1 MCKNF
6 VYHNNNTNQYI
17 MAESDRSL
25 MTLLNES
32 IVFDEIKLSVYRYD
46 AELFCNMF
54 DVWAFNRKLKGEH
67 VENIYQQLCSQKFP
81 HLMGSIKAIRD
92 AENNFQIIDGQHRL
106 EALRLFIANHTNKQV
121 SILVEI
127 YDVPSVNSDIV
138 VELFKIANNNLNV
151 SIEDEV
157 DINIARL
164 VNLLSEDTEL
174 KQGIVDKKV
183 GRINRPRISKNALY
197 EELKLNLKVEH
208 LKLPID
214 VIVERIKMINRY
226 IGKLEYLQLFGRND
240 PSQTN
245 KGLRCHAAKFEF
257 FLNLGGKYPPER
269 WIDMIGTIQDIV

>member
-1 MCKNF
+1 
-6 VYHNNNTNQYI
+6 
-17 MAESDRSL
+17 
-25 MTLLNES
+25 
-32 IVFDEIKLSVYRYD
+32 
-46 AELFCNMF
+46 MF
-54 DVWAFNRKLKGEH
+54 DVWAFNRKLKEDHVQSIYEH
-67 VENIYQQLCSQKFP
+67 LCSQTFP

-92 AENNFQIIDGQHRL
+92 TENNFQIIDGQHRL
-106 EALRLFIANHTNKQV
+106 EALRLFTTNINKQI
-121 SILVEI
+121 SIIVEI

-138 VELFKIANNNLNV
+138 LELFKIANNNLNV

-157 DINIARL
+157 DINIARI
-164 VNLLSEDTEL
+164 VNMLSEDDEL

-208 LKLPID
+208 LKLPVD

-226 IGKLEYLQLFGRND
+226 IGKLNYLQLFGRND

-245 KGLRCHAAKFEF
+245 KGIRCHAAKFEF
-257 FLNLGGKYPPER
+257 FLNMGGKYSPER